1 MPKIP
6 KKASIIISLVLDIAF
21 IVFVAFACV
30 GLPFFFD
37 KTPLLSEIHGY
48 FAEKSVGALEGDIV
62 FWGWMYFNMAVVEA
76 CCITLL
82 LLLLRV
88 RRGLVFTARSVSY
101 IRFVSWGCIL
111 LAASCIAV
119 QYFLHMAYFIAF
131 AALLLGLCLRV
142 VKNVIEEATE
152 IKSEN
157 DLTV

>member
-6 KKASIIISLVLDIAF
+6 RKTSVTISLTLDVAF
-21 IVFVAFACV
+21 IIFVAFAMV

-37 KTPLLSEIHGY
+37 KTPLLKQIHEW
-48 FAEKSVGALEGDIV
+48 FAEKSGGAV
-62 FWGWMYFNMAVVEA
+62 FWIWMYINMAIVES
-76 CCITLL
+76 CCIALL
-82 LLLLRV
+82 FLLLRV
-88 RRGLVFTARSVSY
+88 KRGLVFTSISVAC

-111 LAASCIAV
+111 LAVSCVAV
-119 QYFLHMAYFIAF
+119 QYFLHMSYAIAF

-152 IKSEN
+152 IKNEN

>member
-6 KKASIIISLVLDIAF
+6 KKASIMISLALDVAF
-21 IVFVAFACV
+21 IIFVAFAAV

-48 FAEKSVGALEGDIV
+48 FAEKSLGAIEGGPV
-62 FWGWMYFNMAVVEA
+62 FWGWMYVNMAVVEA

-88 RRGLVFTARSVSY
+88 RKGLVFTPESVSY

-111 LAASCIAV
+111 LSVSCIAV
-119 QYFLHMAYFIAF
+119 QYFLHMSYAIAF

-142 VKNVIEEATE
+142 VKNVIEEATV

>member
-6 KKASIIISLVLDIAF
+6 KKASIIISLALDIAF
-21 IVFVAFACV
+21 IVFVVFAAV

-48 FAEKSVGALEGDIV
+48 FAEKSIGPIEGSPV
-62 FWGWMYFNMAVVEA
+62 FWAWMYLNMSIVEA
-76 CCITLL
+76 CCISLL
-82 LLLLRV
+82 MLLLRV
-88 RRGLVFTARSVSY
+88 RKGLVFTDRSVSC

-111 LAASCIAV
+111 LSVSCIAV
-119 QYFLHMAYFIAF
+119 QYFLHMSYAIAF

-152 IKSEN
+152 IKREN
-157 DLTV
+157 DFTV